1 MLLRSASG
9 KTLVLMPVSPP
20 PPGKEGLLSPNGTN
34 LESKTYSGNHQA
46 ADVNLKEANVSTV
59 CSIGGAPATL
69 QIDSGLDAE
78 HRLQTIAE
86 IQHSSINGLGPENHT
101 DGNAIGA
108 KVVAEASSV
117 VNGVGRANAGRLPT
131 FHSESQAARSQQPSP
146 VDRNPSS
153 ASVHPPL
160 PTRIISGNQKLLTQ
174 DSPLT
179 INQGDEPLSNL
190 PPPRPLVS
198 HPPPKPLPKKQD
210 ASAGE
215 SSLPPPSPGTAF
227 QGPPG
232 FPGRE
237 RNSVSASS
245 TLPLPPDEYEDLP
258 AKKCPD
264 SAQIQEK
271 LREQL
276 RRALHIDASARS
288 RLHLSSSANELLGKD
303 ASTVASSLNGST
315 QSDKQA
321 LEGDSD
327 DVNVEEG
334 EGEGDDGLLRRASSL
349 PDVYRDKYLV
359 SNDDELEYEREEAG
373 IGKNSPRPTPG
384 EAVWPISNERL
395 SQICVLAVSFVFAV
409 RRHTTS
415 MLEKSGCIKAIAHSW
430 WVEWKFCRSGTNQK
444 GLQLSS
450 YGGKA

>member
-9 KTLVLMPVSPP
+9 KTLVLMPVSPQ
-20 PPGKEGLLSPNGTN
+20 PPGKEGLLSTNGTN
-34 LESKTYSGNHQA
+34 VESKTYSGNDQA

-59 CSIGGAPATL
+59 RSIGGAPAASQL
-69 QIDSGLDAE
+69 DSGLDAE

-86 IQHSSINGLGPENHT
+86 IQHSSMNGLGKKGPEIQT
-101 DGNAIGA
+101 DGNAFGA
-108 KVVAEASSV
+108 KLAAEASSV
-117 VNGVGRANAGRLPT
+117 VNGVGRANAGCLPT
-131 FHSESQAARSQQPSP
+131 FHSESQAARSHPPSS
-146 VDRNPSS
+146 VVRDPSS

-160 PTRIISGNQKLLTQ
+160 PTRIVLGSQKLLTQ
-174 DSPLT
+174 DSPST

-190 PPPRPLVS
+190 PPPRPSVS

-215 SSLPPPSPGTAF
+215 SSPSPPSPGTVF

-237 RNSVSASS
+237 RNSVSANS

-303 ASTVASSLNGST
+303 ASTAASSSNGST

-321 LEGDSD
+321 SEGDSD
-327 DVNVEEG
+327 EVNVEEG

-384 EAVWPISNERL
+384 EAVWPISNKCL
-395 SQICVLAVSFVFAV
+395 SQICVLAVSFVLFSLFVDTPLICVTVVAV
-409 RRHTTS
+409 
-415 MLEKSGCIKAIAHSW
+415 
-430 WVEWKFCRSGTNQK
+430 
-444 GLQLSS
+444 
-450 YGGKA
+450 